1 MKFVIDTKFSF
12 QTRPITDQ
20 YCLLIMKNKNNNT
33 DDIVRELIDNL
44 LNAVF
49 VPSPSDVSSQKC
61 HIIDP
66 ASSGTFCITI

>member
-1 MKFVIDTKFSF
+1 
-12 QTRPITDQ
+12 
-20 YCLLIMKNKNNNT
+20 MKNKNKNT
-33 DDIVRELIDNL
+33 DDIVKELIDNL

-66 ASSGTFCITI
+66 TSSGTFYITI

>member
-1 MKFVIDTKFSF
+1 
-12 QTRPITDQ
+12 
-20 YCLLIMKNKNNNT
+20 MKNKNNNT
-33 DDIVRELIDNL
+33 DDIAIVRELIDNL

-66 ASSGTFCITI
+66 TSSGTFYITI